1 MDLFWDFV
9 HTNFF
14 SMPQVINKVC
24 SCFLLSPPQALNGRA
39 VRTNVAPS
47 PSPKGEGGGCPDVAS
62 DMEYRAAD
70 DFQEEEEEEEE
81 GESPK

>member
-1 MDLFWDFV
+1 
-9 HTNFF
+9 
-14 SMPQVINKVC
+14 MPQIIEQ
-24 SCFLLSPPQALNGRA
+24 SLLLFFPPQALNGRA

-47 PSPKGEGGGCPDVAS
+47 PSPKGEGGGGCPDVAA

-70 DFQEEEEEEEE
+70 EFEEEEEE